1 MWHNKIKL
9 LLVTLLLSMFGSL
22 AQTQLPACKGT
33 DSARWTSCIGT
44 ETYLNGN
51 KYLGEWRDG
60 KFYGGTK
67 YEGEWSNGMRN
78 GRGKLYSSNGSIIY
92 EGMWVNGTFIGAE
105 KLNTQPNLSATIE
118 SILPLCQGS
127 DSTRWTNCTGTFVI
141 GNNYKYVGEYLNGK
155 RHGLGVVTYQDGRLS
170 QEGIWSN
177 DVFVRAEKI
186 FEHIPIAEEL
196 QKANKNIPWSDRVSQ
211 VVAGALKKWLEE
223 SGSDL
228 KEIPSPAFPP
238 ALKLSQEIWE
248 SNKEFEN
255 RVSVERTKRQK
266 EIDAIQADYK
276 SKVDQR
282 NAQIQQLNVVRLEK
296 ERSLSAKRKEYLGY
310 ALAAINLQISS
321 KAVSFDQERAILYVD
336 LSINNGKAEK
346 YAYQN
351 APIEIRK
358 TALTNLSNLS
368 FKPEFF
374 ITDTGEF
381 GIKNIAA
388 QVGQDISL
396 GSLSQSD
403 SIAQTL
409 RVATIDVPVTSQA
422 PLTQQSALVVDSNQ
436 VEQILYRDENESL
449 RKRLEDLRRS
459 QEQTLAEQ
467 SKKASEEIAKLR
479 AEAEALKLQQGNTQ
493 QSRPINYGRTLVAHA
508 LVIGNSAYAGSS
520 RLPNPVND
528 AKAMTQKLRSLG
540 FIVTE
545 ATDTNRTSLV
555 SALSKFSQTAAKA
568 DITLLFYAG
577 HGVQISGTN
586 YMLPIDLNLNDLSQ
600 APLQGVSLNSVVE
613 QYLPG
618 KTKLVFL
625 DACRDNP
632 LMQVSSRGVTKGL
645 APINVSEG
653 TLIAY
658 ATKDGQVAQD
668 GVGGNSPFTS
678 ALLAHIDDPDDIAV
692 VLRKVR
698 ENVMLK
704 TNGTQQP
711 WEYGSLTG
719 GALVLSAIKPK

>member
-9 LLVTLLLSMFGSL
+9 LLVTLLLSMSGSVL
-22 AQTQLPACKGT
+22 AQSHLP
-33 DSARWTSCIGT
+33 
-44 ETYLNGN
+44 L
-51 KYLGEWRDG
+51 
-60 KFYGGTK
+60 
-67 YEGEWSNGMRN
+67 
-78 GRGKLYSSNGSIIY
+78 
-92 EGMWVNGTFIGAE
+92 
-105 KLNTQPNLSATIE
+105 
-118 SILPLCQGS
+118 LPLCQSHDSIQWSNCIGS
-127 DSTRWTNCTGTFVI
+127 FTYPNG
-141 GNNYKYVGEYLNGK
+141 GKYVGQFRDGRAN
-155 RHGLGVVTYQDGRLS
+155 GLGTYTHSYQNGGSQNTIR
-170 QEGIWSN
+170 QEGFWSN
-177 DVFVRAEKI
+177 DVFVRAEKV
-186 FEHIPIAEEL
+186 FFPHLAFAEEL
-196 QKANKNIPWSDRVSQ
+196 QKVNKNIPWSDRVSQ
-211 VVAGALKKWLEE
+211 VVANNLKKWLEDA
-223 SGSDL
+223 GGVNL
-228 KEIPSPAFPP
+228 KEIPSPTFPP
-238 ALKLSQEIWE
+238 ALKLSQEVWE

-255 RVSVERTKRQK
+255 RVTVERIKRQK
-266 EIDAIQADYK
+266 EIDAIQVEYK

-282 NAQIQQLNVVRLEK
+282 NVQIQQLNAARLEK

-336 LSINNGKAEK
+336 LSINNGKTEK

-374 ITDTGEF
+374 VTDIGEF
-381 GIKNIAA
+381 GIKNITA

-403 SIAQTL
+403 SITQPL
-409 RVATIDVPVTSQA
+409 RVATIEVPVTSQA
-422 PLTQQSALVVDSNQ
+422 PLTQQSALVVDRNQ

-479 AEAEALKLQQGNTQ
+479 AEAEALKLQQGNAQ

-545 ATDTNRTSLV
+545 ATDTNRSSLV
-555 SALSKFSQTAAKA
+555 SALSRFSQTAAKA

-668 GVGGNSPFTS
+668 GIGGNSPFTS

>member
-1 MWHNKIKL
+1 MLKKSL
-9 LLVTLLLSMFGSL
+9 LLVFLTALLVQSGVTKSQVPINLPYCQGENISKWDNCFGVK
-22 AQTQLPACKGT
+22 T
-33 DSARWTSCIGT
+33 
-44 ETYLNGN
+44 LNGHNN
-51 KYLGEWRDG
+51 KYFGEFRSGKSSGKGAIQAASGFLSIYMWDG
-60 KFYGGTK
+60 NSVLSGNLPEKEKTLFEEYVNKFI
-67 YEGEWSNGMRN
+67 RN
-78 GRGKLYSSNGSIIY
+78 QA
-92 EGMWVNGTFIGAE
+92 VN
-105 KLNTQPNLSATIE
+105 NLIS
-118 SILPLCQGS
+118 
-127 DSTRWTNCTGTFVI
+127 
-141 GNNYKYVGEYLNGK
+141 
-155 RHGLGVVTYQDGRLS
+155 
-170 QEGIWSN
+170 
-177 DVFVRAEKI
+177 
-186 FEHIPIAEEL
+186 EEL

-211 VVAGALKKWLEE
+211 AVAGTLQKWLEDAGGV
-223 SGSDL
+223 SL

-238 ALKLSQEIWE
+238 ALKLSQEVWE

-255 RVSVERTKRQK
+255 RVTVERTKRQK

-282 NAQIQQLNVVRLEK
+282 NTQIQQINAARLEK

-336 LSINNGKAEK
+336 LSINNGKNEK

-374 ITDTGEF
+374 VTDSGEF
-381 GIKNIAA
+381 GIKNITA

-396 GSLSQSD
+396 GSFSQSD
-403 SIAQTL
+403 SFTQPL
-409 RVATIDVPVTSQA
+409 RVATIDVPVTSQV
-422 PLTQQSALVVDSNQ
+422 PLTQQSALVVDRNQ

-449 RKRLEDLRRS
+449 RKRLEDLKRT
-459 QEQTLAEQ
+459 QEQTLADQ
-467 SKKASEEIAKLR
+467 SKKASEEITKLK
-479 AEAEALKLQQGNTQ
+479 AEAEALKLQQGNVQ

-508 LVIGNSAYAGSS
+508 LVIGNSAYSGGNDI
-520 RLPNPVND
+520 PNPVND
-528 AKAMTQKLRSLG
+528 AKAISQKLRSLG
-540 FIVTE
+540 FNVTE
-545 ATDTNRTSLV
+545 AKDTSRASMVT
-555 SALSKFSQTAAKA
+555 ALSKFSQTAANA

-586 YMLPIDLNLNDLSQ
+586 YMLPIDINLQDVSQ
-600 APLQGVSLNSVVE
+600 IPLQGVSLNSVVE

-632 LMQVSSRGVTKGL
+632 LMKMASRGVTRGL
-645 APINVSEG
+645 APISVSEG

-658 ATKDGQVAQD
+658 STKDGSTADD
-668 GVGGNSPFTS
+668 GVGKNSPFTT
-678 ALLAHIDDPDDIAV
+678 ALLTHLDDPDDIAV

-698 ENVMLK
+698 ENVMQI
-704 TNGTQQP
+704 TNNKQQP

-719 GALVLSAIKPK
+719 GALVLSAIKLK

>member
-1 MWHNKIKL
+1 MWHNKIKFL
-9 LLVTLLLSMFGSL
+9 FTLLLSMSLSLL
-22 AQTQLPACKGT
+22 AQSTEYIGDFKDGKRSGLGTLIFSNGAKYVGEFKEGKQNGIGVLYGSDGLIVNNGIWANGEFRLPIFSYGQSNLPACKG
-33 DSARWTSCIGT
+33 DIRWWNKCIGT
-44 ETYLNGN
+44 
-51 KYLGEWRDG
+51 
-60 KFYGGTK
+60 
-67 YEGEWSNGMRN
+67 
-78 GRGKLYSSNGSIIY
+78 YSWKGP
-92 EGMWVNGTFIGAE
+92 G
-105 KLNTQPNLSATIE
+105 
-118 SILPLCQGS
+118 
-127 DSTRWTNCTGTFVI
+127 VI
-141 GNNYKYVGEYLNGK
+141 YKYYGQFVDGQYD
-155 RHGLGVVTYQDGRLS
+155 GLGTLYKDDVIEKQGLWRKDNFITS
-170 QEGIWSN
+170 QYVSPPTTNSLIGTGIDN
-177 DVFVRAEKI
+177 ERKKLEEEKRQLT
-186 FEHIPIAEEL
+186 EEL
-196 QKANKNIPWSDRVSQ
+196 QKANKNILWSDRVSQ

-223 SGSDL
+223 SGTDL

-238 ALKLSQEIWE
+238 SLKLSQEVWE
-248 SNKEFEN
+248 SNKEFEG
-255 RVSVERTKRQK
+255 RVTSERTKRQR
-266 EIDAIQADYK
+266 EIDSIQSEYK

-282 NAQIQQLNVVRLEK
+282 NAQIQQINAARLEK

-336 LSINNGKAEK
+336 LSINNGKNEK

-368 FKPEFF
+368 FKPDFF

-381 GIKNIAA
+381 GIKNITA

-396 GSLSQSD
+396 GSFSQSD
-403 SIAQTL
+403 SFTQPL
-409 RVATIDVPVTSQA
+409 RVATIDVPVTSQV
-422 PLTQQSALVVDSNQ
+422 PLTQQSALVVDRNQ

-449 RKRLEDLRRS
+449 RKRLEDLKRT
-459 QEQTLAEQ
+459 QEQTLADQ
-467 SKKASEEIAKLR
+467 SKKASEEITKLK
-479 AEAEALKLQQGNTQ
+479 AEAEALKLQQGNVQ

-508 LVIGNSAYAGSS
+508 LVIGNSAYSGGNDI
-520 RLPNPVND
+520 PNPVND
-528 AKAMTQKLRSLG
+528 AKAISQKLRSLG
-540 FIVTE
+540 FNVTE
-545 ATDTNRTSLV
+545 AKDTSRASMVT
-555 SALSKFSQTAAKA
+555 ALSKFSQTAANA

-586 YMLPIDLNLNDLSQ
+586 YMLPIDINLQDVSQ
-600 APLQGVSLNSVVE
+600 IPLQGVSLNSVVE

-632 LMQVSSRGVTKGL
+632 LMKMASRGVTRGL

-658 ATKDGQVAQD
+658 STKDGSTADD
-668 GVGGNSPFTS
+668 GVGKNSPFTT
-678 ALLAHIDDPDDIAV
+678 ALLAHLDDPDDIAV

-698 ENVMLK
+698 ENVMQI
-704 TNGTQQP
+704 TNNKQQP

-719 GALVLSAIKPK
+719 GALVLSAIKQK

>member
-1 MWHNKIKL
+1 MWHNKIKFL
-9 LLVTLLLSMFGSL
+9 FTLLLSMSLSLL
-22 AQTQLPACKGT
+22 AQSTEYIGDFKDGKRSGLGTLIFSNGAKYVGEFKEGKQNGIGVLYGSDGLIVNNGIWANGEFRLPIFSYGQSNLPACKG
-33 DSARWTSCIGT
+33 DIRWWNKCIGT
-44 ETYLNGN
+44 
-51 KYLGEWRDG
+51 
-60 KFYGGTK
+60 
-67 YEGEWSNGMRN
+67 
-78 GRGKLYSSNGSIIY
+78 YSWKGP
-92 EGMWVNGTFIGAE
+92 G
-105 KLNTQPNLSATIE
+105 
-118 SILPLCQGS
+118 
-127 DSTRWTNCTGTFVI
+127 VI
-141 GNNYKYVGEYLNGK
+141 YKYYGQFVDGQYD
-155 RHGLGVVTYQDGRLS
+155 GLGTLYKDDVIEKQGLWRKDNFITS
-170 QEGIWSN
+170 QYVSPPTTNSLIGTGIDN
-177 DVFVRAEKI
+177 ERKKLEEEKRQLT
-186 FEHIPIAEEL
+186 EEL
-196 QKANKNIPWSDRVSQ
+196 QKANKNILWSDRVSQ

-223 SGSDL
+223 SGTDL

-238 ALKLSQEIWE
+238 SLKLSQEVWE
-248 SNKEFEN
+248 SNKEFEG
-255 RVSVERTKRQK
+255 RVTSERTKRQR
-266 EIDAIQADYK
+266 EIDSIQSEYK

-282 NAQIQQLNVVRLEK
+282 NAQIQQINAARLEK

-336 LSINNGKAEK
+336 LSINNGKNEK

-368 FKPEFF
+368 FKPDFF

-381 GIKNIAA
+381 GIKNITA

-396 GSLSQSD
+396 GSFSQSD
-403 SIAQTL
+403 SFTQPL
-409 RVATIDVPVTSQA
+409 RVATIDVPVTSQV
-422 PLTQQSALVVDSNQ
+422 PLTQQSALVVDRNQ

-449 RKRLEDLRRS
+449 RKRLEDLRRT
-459 QEQTLAEQ
+459 QEQTLADQ
-467 SKKASEEIAKLR
+467 SKKASEEITKLK
-479 AEAEALKLQQGNTQ
+479 AEAEALKLQQGNVQ

-508 LVIGNSAYAGSS
+508 LVIGNSAYSGGNDI
-520 RLPNPVND
+520 PNPVND
-528 AKAMTQKLRSLG
+528 AKAISQKLRSLG
-540 FIVTE
+540 FNVTE
-545 ATDTNRTSLV
+545 AKDTSRASMVT
-555 SALSKFSQTAAKA
+555 ALSKFSQTAANA

-586 YMLPIDLNLNDLSQ
+586 YMLPIDINLQDVSQ
-600 APLQGVSLNSVVE
+600 IPLQGVSLNSVVE

-632 LMQVSSRGVTKGL
+632 LMKMASRGVTRGL

-658 ATKDGQVAQD
+658 STKDGSTADD
-668 GVGGNSPFTS
+668 GVGKNSPFTT
-678 ALLAHIDDPDDIAV
+678 ALLAHLDDPDDIAV

-698 ENVMLK
+698 ENVMQI
-704 TNGTQQP
+704 TNNKQQP

-719 GALVLSAIKPK
+719 GALVLSAIKQK